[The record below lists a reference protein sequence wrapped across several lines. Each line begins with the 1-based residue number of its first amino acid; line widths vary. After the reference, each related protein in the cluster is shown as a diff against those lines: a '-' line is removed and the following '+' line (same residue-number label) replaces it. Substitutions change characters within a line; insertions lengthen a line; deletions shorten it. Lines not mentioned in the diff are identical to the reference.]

1 MPTVENFLTDLPED
15 KKALKAMLR
24 SLVQERDQQQQ
35 RIDDLYLENLQL
47 QKELLRY
54 KKATYGPRADR
65 LSENELAQAL
75 LEFAEELEQK
85 PLPAEG
91 IPQGEVEPEVRRVQ
105 RRKGRRA
112 LANFENLPVSTHV
125 YELSAEQRR
134 CSCCGEQ
141 RQEIGSEES
150 WQIEY
155 IPGHFERLR
164 HVRKKYACSRCE
176 QAGEHPQIEAAAKA
190 ETAIEKGFAGPGLLA
205 YIVTSKFAD
214 YLPLYRLEDI
224 FERQGFSISR
234 ATPSVWCGDVADLV
248 EPPYR
253 PRGEQGHSTPV

>member
-1 MPTVENFLTDLPED
+1 VPINETSLSNLPED
-15 KKALKAMLR
+15 KQALQAMLR
-24 SLVQERDQQQQ
+24 ALWHEREQQKQ

-65 LSENELAQAL
+65 LNENELAQAL
-75 LEFAEELEQK
+75 LGFAEELEQK

-91 IPQGEVEPEVRRVQ
+91 LPQGEAGPEVRRVQ

-125 YELSAEQRR
+125 YELPAEQQR
-134 CSCCGEQ
+134 CSSCGEQ

-164 HVRKKYACSRCE
+164 HVRKKYACLRCE

-190 ETAIEKGFAGPGLLA
+190 ETAIEYATADDPSLVAGERHRRLASRSLEKSSCCPVRGFGNIP
-205 YIVTSKFAD
+205 
-214 YLPLYRLEDI
+214 
-224 FERQGFSISR
+224 SR
-234 ATPSVWCGDVADLV
+234 FLKTD
-248 EPPYR
+248 
-253 PRGEQGHSTPV
+253 

>member
-1 MPTVENFLTDLPED
+1 
-15 KKALKAMLR
+15 MLR
-24 SLVQERDQQQQ
+24 ALWHESEQQKQ
-35 RIDDLYLENLQL
+35 RIEALSKRSDDLYVENLQL

-85 PLPAEG
+85 PLPAESLTPRG
-91 IPQGEVEPEVRRVQ
+91 AEPEVRRVQ

-134 CSCCGEQ
+134 YSCCGEQ

-164 HVRKKYACSRCE
+164 HVRKKNAC
-176 QAGEHPQIEAAAKA
+176 AKSQLPGSNPP
-190 ETAIEKGFAGPGLLA
+190 TAP
-205 YIVTSKFAD
+205 
-214 YLPLYRLEDI
+214 
-224 FERQGFSISR
+224 
-234 ATPSVWCGDVADLV
+234 
-248 EPPYR
+248 
-253 PRGEQGHSTPV
+253 